1 MNDVDIRQNFHKKIL
16 RRQHTQKDTLVIDEL
31 GLNHG
36 KCRADIAVINGHLAA
51 YEIKSNND
59 SLRRLE
65 EQVKSYNAVFDKVSI
80 VVGDRYIKTIQN
92 YIPEW
97 WGVILSVRGPRGAVN
112 FDTIREARTN
122 KNIDPISI
130 AQLLW
135 RNEAEEILQQKK
147 LSPRIL
153 RQPRV
158 VLYEYLVDTLNI
170 CELRKF
176 VIEYFRK
183 RKTGDVSNYLLN
195 MMVSADLHPFSK
207 VTCCGAPICTFPNI
221 LLPP

>member
-1 MNDVDIRQNFHKKIL
+1 MNDIEIRQNFHRKKL
-16 RRQHTQKDTLVIDEL
+16 RRQHSQKDTLVIDEL

-36 KCRADIAVINGHLAA
+36 KCRADIAVINGYLVG

-65 EQVKSYNAVFDKVSI
+65 EQINAYNAVFDKISI
-80 VVGDRYIKTIQN
+80 VVGDRYIDSIKN

-97 WGVILSVRGPRGAVN
+97 WGVILTVRGLRGSIN
-112 FDTIREARTN
+112 FDIVRKAQTN
-122 KNIDPISI
+122 KKIDPISI

-147 LSPRIL
+147 LPPKIL
-153 RQPRV
+153 RQPRA
-158 VLYEYLVDTLNI
+158 VLYEYLADTLNI

-176 VIEYFRK
+176 VREYFKRRK
-183 RKTGDVSNYLLN
+183 NWRCPESPSRYDGLFQPAATS
-195 MMVSADLHPFSK
+195 
-207 VTCCGAPICTFPNI
+207 
-221 LLPP
+221 

>member
-16 RRQHTQKDTLVIDEL
+16 RRQHAQKDTLVIDEL

-36 KCRADIAVINGHLAA
+36 KCRADIAVINGYLAG

-65 EQVKSYNAVFDKVSI
+65 EQVKSYNAVFDRISI
-80 VVGDRYIKTIQN
+80 VVGDRYINSIQN

-97 WGVILSVRGPRGAVN
+97 WGVIVSLRGQRGAVN
-112 FDTIREARTN
+112 FDIIREARTN

-147 LSPRIL
+147 LSPKIL
-153 RQPRV
+153 RQPRAI
-158 VLYEYLVDTLNI
+158 LYEYLVDTLNI

-176 VIEYFRK
+176 VRQYFKK
-183 RKTGDVSNYLLN
+183 RRNWRCTEL
-195 MMVSADLHPFSK
+195 PFRYDGLFQP
-207 VTCCGAPICTFPNI
+207 VAM
-221 LLPP
+221 

>member
-1 MNDVDIRQNFHKKIL
+1 MNDVEIRQNFHRKIL
-16 RRQHTQKDTLVIDEL
+16 RRQHAHKDTLVIDEL

-36 KCRADIAVINGHLAA
+36 KCRADIAVVNGRFIG

-59 SLRRLE
+59 SLRRLK

-80 VVGDRYIKTIQN
+80 IVGNRYISCIQN

-97 WGVILSVRGPRGAVN
+97 WGVIVSTRGPRGAIN
-112 FDTIREARTN
+112 FVLIRKAQIN

-135 RNEAEEILQQKK
+135 RNEAEEILRQKN
-147 LSPRIL
+147 LSSKIL
-153 RQPRV
+153 RQPRE
-158 VLYEYLVDTLNI
+158 VLYEHLVNILKI

-176 VIEYFRK
+176 IRDYFKK
-183 RKTGDVSNYLLN
+183 RKNWRC
-195 MMVSADLHPFSK
+195 PE
-207 VTCCGAPICTFPNI
+207 
-221 LLPP
+221 LPSRYDGLYQPVAM

>member
-1 MNDVDIRQNFHKKIL
+1 MNDIEIRKNFHRKKL
-16 RRQHTQKDTLVIDEL
+16 RRQHAQKDTLVIDEL

-36 KCRADIAVINGHLAA
+36 KCRADIAVVNRHFVG

-65 EQVKSYNAVFDKVSI
+65 EQVKSYNTVFDKVSI
-80 VVGDRYIKTIQN
+80 IVGDRYINSIQN

-97 WGVILSVRGPRGAVN
+97 WGVIVSARGPRGAVN
-112 FDTIREARTN
+112 FDLIRKAQTN

-135 RNEAEEILQQKK
+135 RNEAEEILRQKK
-147 LSPRIL
+147 LLPKKLREPRAIL
-153 RQPRV
+153 YQ
-158 VLYEYLVDTLNI
+158 YLVDTLNI

-176 VIEYFRK
+176 VREYLKK
-183 RKTGDVSNYLLN
+183 RKNWRCLGSPSQY
-195 MMVSADLHPFSK
+195 
-207 VTCCGAPICTFPNI
+207 GG
-221 LLPP
+221 

>member
-1 MNDVDIRQNFHKKIL
+1 MNDVEIRQSFHRKRL

-36 KCRADIAVINGHLAA
+36 KCRADIAVINGHLVG

-65 EQVKSYNAVFDKVSI
+65 GQVKAYNAVFDKVFI
-80 VVGDRYIKTIQN
+80 VVGDRYINSIKN

-97 WGVILSVRGPRGAVN
+97 WGVIVSVRGPRGAVN
-112 FDTIREARTN
+112 FDTVRMARTN
-122 KNIDPISI
+122 KKIDPISI
-130 AQLLW
+130 ARLLW

-147 LSPRIL
+147 LSSKIL
-153 RQPRV
+153 RQPRAK
-158 VLYEYLVDTLNI
+158 LYEYLVDKLNI

-176 VIEYFRK
+176 VRGYFKK
-183 RKTGDVSNYLLN
+183 RRNWRC
-195 MMVSADLHPFSK
+195 PE
-207 VTCCGAPICTFPNI
+207 
-221 LLPP
+221 

>member
-1 MNDVDIRQNFHKKIL
+1 MNDIEIRQNFHKKRL
-16 RRQHTQKDTLVIDEL
+16 RRQHAQKDTLVIDEL

-36 KCRADIAVINGHLAA
+36 KCRADIAVVNGQFVG

-80 VVGDRYIKTIQN
+80 IVGDRYIKSIQN

-97 WGVILSVRGPRGAVN
+97 WGVIVSIKGPRGAVN
-112 FDTIREARTN
+112 FNIVREAQTN

-135 RNEAEEILQQKK
+135 RNEAAEILFQKK
-147 LSPRIL
+147 LPPKIL
-153 RQPRV
+153 RQPRA
-158 VLYEYLVDTLNI
+158 VLYKHLVNTI
-170 CELRKF
+170 KISELRKF
-176 VIEYFRK
+176 IREYFKK
-183 RKTGDVSNYLLN
+183 RRNWRCPELPSRYD
-195 MMVSADLHPFSK
+195 DLSRP
-207 VTCCGAPICTFPNI
+207 VAT
-221 LLPP
+221 